1 MFSFVLKIQK
11 SKFMKLAKFFWVAFL
26 VIALQAQA
34 QQIMLSGMLIDK
46 HTKTPVSGVRV
57 INYTAS
63 RGTISNEK
71 GMFSLRVSAG
81 DSLIIRS
88 AHYRTAFYKVPTK
101 QEESYSV
108 ILPLEEAVETIAPI
122 QVFPYSDEHT
132 FREAFLNMET
142 ETDEVKAMRENL
154 DKGKMLDASRKMSQD
169 SQNSAQ
175 QQLQMQSMKPV
186 TSSSLPTLNVF
197 SPSAWRE
204 FKPAP
209 AIIEKRLRA
218 KLFSG

>member
-1 MFSFVLKIQK
+1 
-11 SKFMKLAKFFWVAFL
+11 MKLTKTFWIIFL
-26 VIALQAQA
+26 LGFTLQIQA
-34 QQIMLSGMLIDK
+34 QQIILTGMLIDK
-46 HTKTPVSGVRV
+46 QSKAPISGVRV

-63 RGTISNEK
+63 RGTISNDK
-71 GMFSLRVSAG
+71 GIFSLRVNAG
-81 DSLIIRS
+81 DSLVIRS
-88 AHYRTAFYKVPTK
+88 VNYRTAFYKVPAK

-108 ILPLEEAVETIAPI
+108 VLPLEEAVETIAPI

-154 DKGKMLDASRKMSQD
+154 DKGKMLDASRQMAQD
-169 SQNSAQ
+169 GQNASQ

-186 TSSSLPTLNVF
+186 TNSSLPTLNIF

-204 FKPAP
+204 FKRQLKESKNKKERQ
-209 AIIEKRLRA
+209 EKNY
-218 KLFSG
+218 KN

>member
-1 MFSFVLKIQK
+1 
-11 SKFMKLAKFFWVAFL
+11 MKLTKFFWVAL
-26 VIALQAQA
+26 LAVPLQVQA
-34 QQIMLSGMLIDK
+34 QQIVLSGMLIDK
-46 HTKTPVSGVRV
+46 QTKAPISSVRI

-71 GMFSLRVSAG
+71 GMFSLRVNAG

-88 AHYRTAFYKVPTK
+88 AQYRTAFYKVPIN

-108 ILPLEEAVETIAPI
+108 VLPLEEAVETIAPI
-122 QVFPYSDEHT
+122 QVFPYTDEYT

-142 ETDEVKAMRENL
+142 ETDEVKAMKENL
-154 DKGKMLDASRKMSQD
+154 DKGKMLDASRKMPQD
-169 SQNSAQ
+169 SQNAAQ

-186 TSSSLPTLNVF
+186 KSSSLPTLNVF

-204 FKPAP
+204 FKRQLKEGKN
-209 AIIEKRLRA
+209 EKERQE
-218 KLFSG
+218 KNYKK